1 MSPRQR
7 RYLLLLAYTAVLL
20 PLVIGSAFQALQSNA
35 NSPIHWV
42 TDSFPPRHD
51 YDQFRNAFGA
61 GDLVLLSWPGCTV
74 DEPRLDQLSAL
85 LRRGRQFHD
94 AHGNWYFERVLTGRE
109 VLHALTLPP
118 LALDRDEALGRL
130 RGTLIGPDGSTTC
143 VVIGFTEAGLAQRQR
158 LVGLIRAATAKTCR
172 VPLEDQHLAGPVMDG
187 LSVDLASQQSLSRF
201 VVPSALI
208 MLLVCYLCLGSL
220 RAALVVFGVSLLG
233 QAVTLALVHAGGE
246 KMNAI
251 LIVLPPLVQFLAV
264 TGGIHLMNYYFQET
278 KDSGNADPAGRAL
291 QLAWLPITL
300 SAATTAIGLASLASS
315 ELTPIRS
322 FGIYGAAGVL
332 LSTGLLLALI
342 PGILSLWPISLRPS
356 PARPSNGRAAS
367 TGQPGWQRL
376 TTLIA
381 RHHLALVS
389 LGAVLMIAVGLGI
402 RFVKTSVRI
411 ETLFPP
417 QSRILRDYA
426 WLETHVGPT
435 VPIEIVLHCDEKC
448 PMSLRQRL
456 TLVWQVEQQ
465 LSRMENVRGTMSA
478 VTFVPNFP
486 PRPDLPANVYQPWID
501 QALAASR
508 PTFAQMRYLQ
518 VDSKAEQWR
527 ITAYVKA
534 QDEMDYGNFLDAVR
548 ERVEPMLRDSTGE
561 ATMGLSARYTGIMPL
576 VHEIQRH
583 LMANLFT
590 SFLGAL
596 AIIALLMTIVQAGI
610 LAGLVAMIP
619 NVFPALLMF
628 GAMGWLRRPMDIGSV
643 MTASVALGI
652 AVDDTLHFL
661 TFFRRGLNAGR
672 TRPQAVLHAY
682 QHCGAAMIQTSVTC
696 GLGLTVFLLSDF
708 VPTNR
713 FAWMMILQLGAALA
727 GDLVLL
733 PSLLLS
739 PLGRFFQPETAMPAA
754 VPSSR
759 VIPPPSRSRT
769 PMARV

>member
-20 PLVIGSAFQALQSNA
+20 PLVIGSAYQALQANA
-35 NSPIHWV
+35 NSPLHWV
-42 TDSFPPRHD
+42 TGSFAPRHD
-51 YDQFRNAFGA
+51 YDQFRSAFGA
-61 GDLVLLSWPGCTV
+61 GDLVLLSWPGCKV
-74 DEPRLDQLSAL
+74 SEPRLDVLSDV

-94 AHGNWYFERVLTGRE
+94 AHDNSYFERVLTGRD
-109 VLHALTLPP
+109 VLRALTSPP
-118 LALDRDEALGRL
+118 VALGWKEALARL
-130 RGTLIGPDGSTTC
+130 RGTLIGPDGSTTW
-143 VVIGFTEAGLAQRQR
+143 VVIGFTEDGLSQRQR
-158 LVGLIRAATAKTCR
+158 LVGLIRAATAETCG
-172 VPLEDQHLAGPVMDG
+172 VPPEDQHLAGPVMDG

-201 VVPSALI
+201 VVPSAVI
-208 MLLVCYLCLGSL
+208 MLLVCYLCLGSF

-251 LIVLPPLVQFLAV
+251 LIVLPPLVQVLAV

-278 KDSGNADPAGRAL
+278 RDDGNADPAGRAF

-300 SAATTAIGLASLASS
+300 SATTTAIGLASLATS

-342 PGILSLWPISLRPS
+342 PGILSLWPIFLPPK

-367 TGQPGWQRL
+367 MRRPTWRRL
-376 TTLIA
+376 TKLVA
-381 RHHLALVS
+381 RRHLAVAS
-389 LGAVLMIAVGLGI
+389 LAAVLMIAVGYGI

-411 ETLFPP
+411 ETLFPS
-417 QSRILRDYA
+417 QSRILRDYE

-435 VPIEIVLHCDEKC
+435 VPIEIVLHCNGNC
-448 PMSLRQRL
+448 SMSLRQRL
-456 TLVWQVEQQ
+456 SLVWQVEQK
-465 LSRMENVRGTMSA
+465 LSQMENVRGTMSA
-478 VTFVPNFP
+478 VTFVPDFP
-486 PRPDLPANVYQPWID
+486 PRPDLPRDVYQQWID
-501 QALAASR
+501 RAVAASR
-508 PTFAQMRYLQ
+508 PLFAQMRYLR
-518 VDSKAEQWR
+518 VAPKAEQWR

-534 QDEMDYGNFLDAVR
+534 QDNIDYGHFLDAVR
-548 ERVEPMLRDSTGE
+548 ERVEPMLRDSTG
-561 ATMGLSARYTGIMPL
+561 ARTMGLSARYTGIMPL

-583 LMANLFT
+583 LMTNLFT

-596 AIIALLMTIVQAGI
+596 AIIAVLMTIVQAGI
-610 LAGLVAMIP
+610 LGGLVSMIP

-628 GAMGWLRRPMDIGSV
+628 GAMGWLRMPMDIGSV

-661 TFFRRGLNAGR
+661 TFFRRGLNTGLA
-672 TRPQAVLHAY
+672 RPHAVLYAY
-682 QHCGAAMIQTSVTC
+682 QHCGAAMVQTSVTC

-713 FAWMMILQLGAALA
+713 FAWMLILQLGAALV

-739 PLGRFFQPETAMPAA
+739 PLGRLFRPETPLPTPA
-754 VPSSR
+754 
-759 VIPPPSRSRT
+759 RSRQVILPASRLRT
-769 PMARV
+769 PTARV